1 MSNIYINL
9 TGDTATILDVVP
21 TNMRL
26 CNVHATD
33 SVKVDL
39 YLYKTEAD
47 LETENRSYVG
57 QEGNWN
63 ALATVEKT
71 YYILKNVEIPF
82 GVTLLLNEEVLSHNS
97 NKYELYIK
105 LSASD
110 SAVDI
115 IGSNLMIN
123 QIVNNSNEKPSAY

>member
-9 TGDTATILDVVP
+9 TGDTATILNVVP

-33 SVKVDL
+33 SVGVDL
-39 YLYKTEAD
+39 YLYKTEID
-47 LETENRSYVG
+47 KEGERTYVG
-57 QEGNWN
+57 QGGNWN
-63 ALATVEKT
+63 ALVPVEET
-71 YYILKNVEIPF
+71 YYILKNLEIPF
-82 GVTLLLNEEVLSHNS
+82 GVTLLLNEEVLNYNHE
-97 NKYELYIK
+97 KYDLYIK

-115 IGSNLMIN
+115 SISILMLNQGVNNTGSNN
-123 QIVNNSNEKPSAY
+123 TY

>member
-1 MSNIYINL
+1 MSIIYKNI
-9 TGDTATILDVVP
+9 TGNTATILAVVP

-39 YLYKTEAD
+39 YLYKTEID
-47 LETENRSYVG
+47 KEGERTYVG
-57 QEGNWN
+57 QGGNWN
-63 ALATVEKT
+63 ALVPVEET
-71 YYILKNVEIPF
+71 YYILKNLEIPF

-97 NKYELYIK
+97 NKCELYIK